1 MRRWACYAKRGQL
14 RLVSWAFAMVAT
26 HAAGHPRRTRTSSQ
40 ALCATRPCS
49 WRRLPSE
56 AAAKSSLRAFS
67 AHSCLHQQ
75 ATIFQCGRKMTPS
88 VRRLKPQ
95 PGVLSALSN
104 LTWRC
109 LTGGAAVAMLPTRRS
124 GVMSNSSWPIP
135 KLSSPSTWDS
145 SRTKAVQHVKMGGAL
160 ESNGYWWSKSC
171 APSCPRNSKAALSVY
186 RLSLSAIPIS
196 NRIYKYKPK
205 TEPKSEDRRR
215 RVHASTLS
223 VRHARESLLLQILLI
238 RVSSVV
244 LV

>member
-1 MRRWACYAKRGQL
+1 MWAEDDAFGKALKASARGAECTFKPYVEVRIAPPRVTCACCPLAELNVTL
-14 RLVSWAFAMVAT
+14 R
-26 HAAGHPRRTRTSSQ
+26 
-40 ALCATRPCS
+40 
-49 WRRLPSE
+49 
-56 AAAKSSLRAFS
+56 SSLVPICWF
-67 AHSCLHQQ
+67 
-75 ATIFQCGRKMTPS
+75 
-88 VRRLKPQ
+88 
-95 PGVLSALSN
+95 
-104 LTWRC
+104 RC